1 MTEPGPTARHRRLAA
16 ELRRLREDA
25 SVTPENAADVLG
37 FSRTKLVRIETAK
50 QMPSIDDVAL
60 ILDAYGGPNTAI
72 KNGLMQLTR
81 DIRQRGWWA
90 AYGDVLAG
98 SYVELEDAADKI
110 RSWQVQL
117 VPGLLQT
124 PDYAR
129 ELVQIDNRDPAEID
143 RRLQARMTRHTLLT
157 RQDAPKLEVVLA
169 EGVLHH
175 PVGGPDV
182 MRDQL
187 NALLVAGERP
197 NISIRAVPTSRGSH
211 PGVGQ
216 GSVVIFEFATPMDLG
231 VAYLETMAGGMYV
244 EDMIQVQRCNVMFD
258 RIADTAMSEEESAA
272 FIAAIVQGE

>member
-1 MTEPGPTARHRRLAA
+1 MAESGPTVRGRRLAA
-16 ELRRLREDA
+16 ELRKLREDA
-25 SVTPENAADVLG
+25 GLTPEDAARAFG
-37 FSRTKLVRIETAK
+37 WSRPKLVRIELA
-50 QMPSIDDVAL
+50 QRMPSLADVSQ
-60 ILDAYGGPNTAI
+60 ILDAYGGANEAI
-72 KNGLMQLTR
+72 KSGLMQLAR

-98 SYVELEDAADKI
+98 SYVELEDAANRI
-110 RSWQVQL
+110 QSWQVQL

-124 PDYAR
+124 PEYAR
-129 ELVQIDNRDPAEID
+129 ELIQIDNRDPAEID
-143 RRLQARMTRHTLLT
+143 HRVQARMTRHTLLT
-157 RQDAPKLEVVLA
+157 RQAAPKLEVVLA

-187 NALLVAGERP
+187 NALLVVGERP
-197 NISIRAVPTSRGSH
+197 NISIRVVPTSRGSH

-231 VAYLETMAGGMYV
+231 VAYLETLAGGMYV

-272 FIAAIVQGE
+272 FIAAIAQGE